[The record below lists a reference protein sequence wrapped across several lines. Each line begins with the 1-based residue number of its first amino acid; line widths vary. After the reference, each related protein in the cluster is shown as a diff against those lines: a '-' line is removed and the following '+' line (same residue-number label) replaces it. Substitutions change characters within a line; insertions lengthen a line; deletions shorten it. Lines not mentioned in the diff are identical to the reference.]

1 MQLFTIR
8 RINDILD
15 SMSPEN
21 MKVMAEQ
28 LFSFSKP
35 MLRVMETNKE
45 TTVRYPSPIGLIIY
59 DYVEDAEKD
68 ARQFIRVMTG
78 YAEHAKYTKDSVAV
92 FKGPVSQVTSC
103 QVFIC
108 EEPQGKTVALAR
120 VVLNGEMQLTG
131 LKVMDG
137 SNGLFVAYPHDPGY
151 KGDDFRSI
159 FYPLTREL
167 REHIEETVLIKYR
180 DVHDAAATPASVKP
194 APKKRGRPA
203 KVVEVSAVVSPKKR
217 GRPAKVKVTP
227 VTPKKRGR
235 PAKKK

>member
-8 RINDILD
+8 RINDILE
-15 SMSPEN
+15 SMSHEN

-59 DYVEDAEKD
+59 DDVAAAEKD
-68 ARQFIRVMTG
+68 ARQFIRVMAG

-92 FKGPVSQVTSC
+92 FMGPVSRVTQC
-103 QVFIC
+103 MVFRL
-108 EEPQGKTVALAR
+108 EEPLGKTVALAR
-120 VVLNGEMQLTG
+120 VQLNDEVQLTG

-137 SNGLFVAYPHDPGY
+137 VHGLFVAYPNDPGY

-159 FYPLTREL
+159 FYPITREL
-167 REHIEETVLIKYR
+167 REHIEETVLIQYR
-180 DVHDAAATPASVKP
+180 NALDARDTVSKVTTKKRGRPTKEKVTVPA

-203 KVVEVSAVVSPKKR
+203 KVKEVAP
-217 GRPAKVKVTP
+217 TP

>member
-1 MQLFTIR
+1 MQLFTIH

-68 ARQFIRVMTG
+68 ARQFIRVMAG

-103 QVFIC
+103 QVFIY

-120 VVLNGEMQLTG
+120 VVLSGELQLTG
-131 LKVMDG
+131 LRVVDG
-137 SNGLFVAYPHDPGY
+137 VNGLFVAYPNDPGY
-151 KGDDFRSI
+151 KGEDFRSI
-159 FYPLTREL
+159 FYPITREL
-167 REHIEETVLIKYR
+167 REHIEETVLIQYR
-180 DVHDAAATPASVKP
+180 NALDARDTVS
-194 APKKRGRPA
+194 
-203 KVVEVSAVVSPKKR
+203 KVTTKKR
-217 GRPAKVKVTP
+217 GRPAKVKEVAPTP

>member
-8 RINDILD
+8 RINDILE
-15 SMSPEN
+15 SMSHEN

-59 DYVEDAEKD
+59 DDVAAAEKD
-68 ARQFIRVMTG
+68 ARQFIRVMAG

-92 FKGPVSQVTSC
+92 FKGPVSRVTQC
-103 QVFIC
+103 MVFRL
-108 EEPQGKTVALAR
+108 EEPLGKTVALAR
-120 VVLNGEMQLTG
+120 VQLNDEVQLAG

-137 SNGLFVAYPHDPGY
+137 TNGLFVAYPNDPNY
-151 KGDDFRSI
+151 KGDDFRSL
-159 FYPLTREL
+159 FYPTTREL

-180 DVHDAAATPASVKP
+180 DSLEAVIPPEETAPKKRGRPTKEKATVPA

-203 KVVEVSAVVSPKKR
+203 KVKEVAP
-217 GRPAKVKVTP
+217 TP

>member
-1 MQLFTIR
+1 MQLFITR
-8 RINDILD
+8 RINDILE

-21 MKVMAEQ
+21 LKVMAEQ

-35 MLRVMETNKE
+35 LLRVMETNME

-59 DYVEDAEKD
+59 GQVKDAEKD
-68 ARQFIRVMTG
+68 ARQFIRVMVG

-92 FKGPVSQVTSC
+92 FEGPVSQVTSC
-103 QVFIC
+103 QVFVHD
-108 EEPQGKTVALAR
+108 EPQGRTVALAR
-120 VVLNGEMQLTG
+120 VILNGEMQLTG

-137 SNGLFVAYPHDPGY
+137 VNGLFVAYPNDPGY
-151 KGDDFRSI
+151 KGEDFRSL

-180 DVHDAAATPASVKP
+180 DVHDAAATTASVKP

>member
-103 QVFIC
+103 QVFVH

-120 VVLNGEMQLTG
+120 VVLSGELQLTG

-137 SNGLFVAYPHDPGY
+137 VHGLFVAYPNDPGY
-151 KGDDFRSI
+151 KGEDFRTI
-159 FYPLTREL
+159 FYPITREL
-167 REHIEETVLIKYR
+167 REHIEETVLIQYR
-180 DVHDAAATPASVKP
+180 NSFDARSKVPKEAPKKRGRPIKEKVTVPA

-203 KVVEVSAVVSPKKR
+203 KVKEVTP
-217 GRPAKVKVTP
+217 TP